1 MSTWSTYDWFN
12 SKLSFVWMYYIDLTE
27 DDLNVCTTHIGISF
41 IPTYMKAISVKHT
54 RETDPGHVF

>member
-1 MSTWSTYDWFN
+1 
-12 SKLSFVWMYYIDLTE
+12 MYYIDLTA

-41 IPTYMKAISVKHT
+41 IPTYMKAVSVKHT